1 MVQRQFPRWSD
12 LKPYIGLRAPFSGPS
27 AVESAATI
35 ADLRHIARRRTPTA
49 VFDYVDG
56 AAGAELSLNRSREAY
71 GRIEFRPH
79 VLRDVVDIDTSRQ
92 VLGETWRLPFG
103 FGPTGFTRMMH
114 HEGEPAVAQVAG
126 EFGIPYTLSTLG
138 TTSAEDLAA
147 AAPDTRKWFQLY
159 LLKEKQSRA
168 DLVRRVADSGY
179 EAIMLTVDTVVAG
192 SRLRDVRNGLT
203 IPPQL
208 TARTLAGL
216 ARYPRWWGN
225 VLSTPPLEFASL
237 RTTDGTVADLI
248 NNVFDPSVTMADVR
262 WLREHWSGPLII
274 KGVQNVDD
282 AMMLAH
288 EGVDGILL
296 SNHGGRQLDRSVVP
310 LELLPEVRQAV
321 GSEINIF
328 VDGGVMSGA
337 DIVAAVAFG
346 ATGVFVGRAYLYGI
360 MAGGEAG
367 VRRVAQILQTEIE
380 QTMRLMGVQ
389 RLEDITPDMVSFASS

>member
-1 MVQRQFPRWSD
+1 MYKRQ
-12 LKPYIGLRAPFSGPS
+12 
-27 AVESAATI
+27 
-35 ADLRHIARRRTPTA
+35 
-49 VFDYVDG
+49 
-56 AAGAELSLNRSREAY
+56 
-71 GRIEFRPH
+71 
-79 VLRDVVDIDTSRQ
+79 
-92 VLGETWRLPFG
+92 
-103 FGPTGFTRMMH
+103 
-114 HEGEPAVAQVAG
+114 
-126 EFGIPYTLSTLG
+126 
-138 TTSAEDLAA
+138 
-147 AAPDTRKWFQLY
+147 WFQLY